1 MRKSAPHKKKWKII
15 LPLISLLITLS
26 VTLLVID
33 ITFNF
38 QRSYDLPF
46 ETLNASNNPE
56 MITRGE
62 YLVYGPARCADCHGD
77 VNQRDAIIAGEKVP
91 LSGGFFEEIF
101 LGTVRFPNITP
112 DEETGIG
119 RLSDDQ
125 VTRFI
130 RTGINHRGEFG
141 LPFMNY
147 QRLSDTD
154 LVAILSFLRTQ
165 TPVKNRVEPTGYN
178 FLGKLALA
186 YFIKPEKSAPA
197 FPDSIP
203 RTASIEY
210 GRYLAEAM
218 GSCRECHTHRSLKT
232 GAYLGEFYAGGMRF
246 EHPKKPELN
255 LVSPSLLPDSITGK
269 VAGLTKQ
276 EFIERMQTGQLISW
290 SPMPWGPFS
299 RMTTE
304 DIGALYLYLSSLK
317 SAG

>member
-1 MRKSAPHKKKWKII
+1 MRKSGPHKNRWKII
-15 LPLISLLITLS
+15 LALISLVIILPI
-26 VTLLVID
+26 TLLVID

-38 QRSYDLPF
+38 QHSFDLPF
-46 ETLNASNNPE
+46 EKLAASNNPA
-56 MITRGE
+56 IIARGE
-62 YLVYGPARCADCHGD
+62 YLAYGPARCADCHGD
-77 VNQRDAIIAGEKVP
+77 VNQRDAIGAGEKVA

-112 DEETGIG
+112 DKETGIG

-125 VTRFI
+125 VTRFM

-154 LVAILSFLRTQ
+154 LVAILSFLRAQ
-165 TPVKNRVEPTGYN
+165 TPVKNRVEPTDYN

-186 YFIKPEKSAPA
+186 YFIKPEIPPPA
-197 FPDSIP
+197 FPDSLP
-203 RTASIEY
+203 RTASTEY

-232 GAYLGEFYAGGMRF
+232 GAYLGEFYAGGMQF
-246 EHPKKPELN
+246 EHPKEPELN

-269 VAGLTKQ
+269 VAGLTKE
-276 EFIERMQTGQLISW
+276 EFVERMQAGQFLSW

-299 RMTTE
+299 RMTKE
-304 DIGALYLYLSSLK
+304 DIEALYIYLSSLK
-317 SAG
+317 PAG